1 MSDTDE
7 IFDPETLYLL
17 RTEAGSDPG
26 LAYHS
31 PFAPGLSSTVMG
43 ARFARVPLGEQTL
56 PVNVGPQVRGG
67 ELAGVAQ
74 GAIADAVAAQYGG
87 QLHLPDRQL
96 GDIMRAIVD
105 AAAARGIDLAPAIQD
120 AVIGLGGGELGFSGR
135 TSATGPSL
143 GADGGASE
151 YSPSLPERSGLV
163 GYVRVQGVPRVICD
177 DGHGLGIDVEIAA

>member
-17 RTEAGSDPG
+17 RNEAASDPG

-67 ELAGVAQ
+67 ELAGV
-74 GAIADAVAAQYGG
+74 GEGG
-87 QLHLPDRQL
+87 TCQ
-96 GDIMRAIVD
+96 
-105 AAAARGIDLAPAIQD
+105 
-120 AVIGLGGGELGFSGR
+120 
-135 TSATGPSL
+135 
-143 GADGGASE
+143 
-151 YSPSLPERSGLV
+151 
-163 GYVRVQGVPRVICD
+163 RV
-177 DGHGLGIDVEIAA
+177 